1 MKKWVL
7 GTVPYLNALP
17 LIWALDKRPDVELVR
32 LLPSKLGGQLESGA
46 LHASLSPV
54 FDVLSGIGESI
65 LGDAIVGATREVRS
79 VLLFHKTPVREM
91 QSVALDTSSHS
102 SVNLTRVLLRDFYE
116 INPQFNDAPPD
127 LEAMLAQHDGA
138 VTIGDPALEAAQHP
152 GEWEILDLA
161 RAWHDFTHL
170 SFTFAAW
177 TGRHG
182 LNHHD
187 AKQLAALLDE
197 ARDEGIGNIARIVEE
212 NPTHSSLS
220 PSIRYSYLSDAIQ
233 YRFSLAHQAGLAEF
247 ARHLGRA
254 FPSHIPA

>member
-17 LIWALDKRPDVELVR
+17 LIWALDKRSDVELVR
-32 LLPSKLGGQLESGA
+32 LLPSKLGAQLESGA

-79 VLLFHKTPVREM
+79 VLLFHKTPVWEM

-127 LEAMLAQHDGA
+127 LEAMLSQHDGA
-138 VTIGDPALEAAQHP
+138 VLIGDPALEAAQTS
-152 GEWEILDLA
+152 GNWEILDLA
-161 RAWHDFTHL
+161 RAWHHFTHL
-170 SFTFAAW
+170 SFTFAVW
-177 TGRHG
+177 TGRRG
-182 LNHHD
+182 LNPDD
-187 AKQLAALLDE
+187 AKQLAALLNQ
-197 ARDEGIGNIARIVEE
+197 ARDEGIQNIERIVEE
-212 NPTHSSLS
+212 NPTNSLLAPSVRHS
-220 PSIRYSYLSDAIQ
+220 YMSDAIQ
-233 YRFSLAHQAGLAEF
+233 YRFSTSHQAGLAEF
-247 ARHLGRA
+247 ARHLGKA
-254 FPSHIPA
+254 YPSHITA